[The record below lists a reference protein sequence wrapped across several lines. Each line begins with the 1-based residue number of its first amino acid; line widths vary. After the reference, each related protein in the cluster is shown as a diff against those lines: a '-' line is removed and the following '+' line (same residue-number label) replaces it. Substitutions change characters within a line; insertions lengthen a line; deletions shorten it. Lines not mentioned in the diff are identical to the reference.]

1 MIVKALLLI
10 CSKNVSILGCEFKA
24 STGINNLII
33 DNLSTVLHRAKYNYS
48 LIPAERNLEYRE
60 RRTVSSKSGK

>member
-10 CSKNVSILGCEFKA
+10 CSKNVSILGCELKA

-33 DNLSTVLHRAKYNYS
+33 DNLSTVLHSAKYNYS
-48 LIPAERNLEYRE
+48 LIPAERN
-60 RRTVSSKSGK
+60 